1 MARGAMKKKTIAI
14 IVLAVVAMAFFVGA
28 AFGNATNA
36 GNHFFSME
44 TKAKCADGRC
54 CDYFVIHDEG
64 YDYTIPRGFDCY
76 EK

>member
-1 MARGAMKKKTIAI
+1 MKRKIYLLPIAI
-14 IVLAVVAMAFFVGA
+14 IVLAVVAMALFAGTVGA
-28 AFGNATNA
+28 GS
-36 GNHFFSME
+36 HFFSME